1 LKCIDGMFSA
11 PIKAAGLDHPRKT
24 LRGLRHRA
32 ADRRQR
38 SLRPDAS
45 AGKIG
50 TGIILGIFSA
60 CPDLLKKQG
69 LRLRDVADVPLK
81 PQRRTEVRRL
91 DMMVSL
97 GELLIPAE

>member
-1 LKCIDGMFSA
+1 VGIRRRGGA
-11 PIKAAGLDHPRKT
+11 TPRE
-24 LRGLRHRA
+24 
-32 ADRRQR
+32 R
-38 SLRPDAS
+38 SGQAS
-45 AGKIG
+45 FWA
-50 TGIILGIFSA
+50 LFSA

-97 GELLIPAE
+97 GELLIPTE